1 MIALDLVIQSLRTAD
16 SSDSTRRFIGRN
28 TVGGGEGSPVYTLTG
43 FLSTDTTETVIT
55 IVLLVEVLL
64 RIAADWWNFAKHPRD
79 WVDLFIAVITTIIQA
94 PPIHKSGQTYAWL
107 TVFQIVRI
115 YRVVLAVPLTRD
127 LIVRF

>member
-1 MIALDLVIQSLRTAD
+1 MY
-16 SSDSTRRFIGRN
+16 
-28 TVGGGEGSPVYTLTG
+28 PLTG
-43 FLSTDTTETVIT
+43 FFPIDTTETVIT
-55 IVLLVEVLL
+55 IVLLVEILL
-64 RIAADWWNFAKHPRD
+64 RIAADWRNFAKHPRN

-107 TVFQIVRI
+107 TLFQIIRI